1 MLSRRAVTEAA
12 TLLGA
17 ALVLS
22 ACDDGEGSANSADLV
37 RAPTN
42 LCVLLSGAD
51 ISQAIGRTFPAP
63 QRTQTGLGEQDCN
76 SVPTSGN
83 TMSFKLFLGG
93 ATTLR
98 RWQPPNMDCL
108 NSVSNAFATNKQQTI
123 SAVQPISGL
132 GEQAFCLPAPFAS
145 VEVLKR
151 WIYLTVVA
159 DDCAQAQ
166 KLAGTLLAQLTQ
178 EPL

>member
-1 MLSRRAVTEAA
+1 
-12 TLLGA
+12 
-17 ALVLS
+17 
-22 ACDDGEGSANSADLV
+22 
-37 RAPTN
+37 
-42 LCVLLSGAD
+42 
-51 ISQAIGRTFPAP
+51 
-63 QRTQTGLGEQDCN
+63 
-76 SVPTSGN
+76 
-83 TMSFKLFLGG
+83 MSFKLFLGG

>member
-22 ACDDGEGSANSADLV
+22 ACDDGDGSANSADLV
-37 RAPTN
+37 RAPAN

-63 QRTQTGLGEQDCN
+63 RRTQTGLGEQDCN
-76 SVPTSGN
+76 SVSTSGN
-83 TMSFKLFLGG
+83 TMSFKLFWGNCVDG
-93 ATTLR
+93 K
-98 RWQPPNMDCL
+98 PPNMDCL

-132 GEQAFCLPAPFAS
+132 GDQAFCLPAPFAS

>member
-1 MLSRRAVTEAA
+1 VVTTAQIGRRAVTEAA

-22 ACDDGEGSANSADLV
+22 ACGGGEGSANSADLV
-37 RAPTN
+37 RVPAN

-51 ISQAIGRTFPAP
+51 ISQAIGGTFPVP

-83 TMSFKLFLGG
+83 TMSFKLYVG
-93 ATTLR
+93 
-98 RWQPPNMDCL
+98 L

-132 GEQAFCLPAPFAS
+132 GDQAFCLPAPFAS

-159 DDCAQAQ
+159 ATRVPNLSGQY
-166 KLAGTLLAQLTQ
+166 T
-178 EPL
+178 